1 MCSLFFHVVLAF
13 YNLCVI
19 FWVFHGFSFK
29 NESGLETGTFEVP
42 PDQEITFESQR
53 QSRTAGLPLLVYRE
67 IRKPRESGTR
77 QFFFS
82 CIWRISRLKF
92 GK

>member
-29 NESGLETGTFEVP
+29 NESVLFLCLKSLCSILIGTQYVF
-42 PDQEITFESQR
+42 
-53 QSRTAGLPLLVYRE
+53 
-67 IRKPRESGTR
+67 
-77 QFFFS
+77 
-82 CIWRISRLKF
+82 CLKF
-92 GK
+92 NVLVNFFLTHKEKINIFYSQKNLQVQ